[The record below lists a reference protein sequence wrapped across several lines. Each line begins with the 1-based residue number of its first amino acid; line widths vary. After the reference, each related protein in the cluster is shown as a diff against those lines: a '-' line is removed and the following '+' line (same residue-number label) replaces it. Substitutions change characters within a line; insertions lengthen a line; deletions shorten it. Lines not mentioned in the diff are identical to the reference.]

1 MPVFKYKG
9 KTLQG
14 KEIEGEIAG
23 DTREIVM
30 GELRRQAIIPTQ
42 VKKKPTEIN
51 INIPGLGTKI
61 KEKDKIIFTRQ
72 FSTMID
78 AGLPLVQSLE
88 ILGQQTENPEFAKHI
103 KDIKM
108 TVEGGSTFADAL
120 RKYPKVFDQLY
131 VNMVEAGEAGGILD
145 TILAR
150 LAGYMERAMALK
162 RKVKSAMTYPIVIL
176 VVAVVVVAGLL
187 IFVIPQFADLF
198 TSFGGTL
205 PLPTRIVI
213 ILSDFLK
220 GWGGLSLLI
229 GVIAFLIAL
238 KKVRQ
243 TEKGKLYVD
252 RFMLKTPVFGTLLRK
267 VAIAKF
273 TRTLGTLMSSGV
285 PLLDGMDI
293 TARTAGNKVI
303 EMAVQS
309 SRTSIS
315 EGKTIAEP
323 LGETHVFPPMVVQMI
338 SIGESTGALD
348 TMLAKIADFY
358 DEEVN
363 AAVETLTSM
372 LEPLL
377 MVFLGG
383 AVGFILIAMYMPIF
397 GLANLIG

>member
-1 MPVFKYKG
+1 MSEFKYKG
-9 KTLQG
+9 RTLQG
-14 KEIEGEIAG
+14 KEVEGEITG
-23 DTREIVM
+23 DSKELVM
-30 GELRRQAIIPTQ
+30 AELRRQAIIPTQ
-42 VKKKPTEIN
+42 IKKKPTEIK
-51 INIPGLGTKI
+51 INIPGFGPKI
-61 KEKDKIIFTRQ
+61 KEKDKIVFTRQ

-88 ILGQQTENPEFAKHI
+88 ILAQQTENRELAKSI
-103 KDIKM
+103 KEIKM

-120 RKYPKVFDQLY
+120 RKYPKVFDALY

-150 LAGYMERAMALK
+150 LAGYMERALALK

-176 VVAVVVVAGLL
+176 VVAVIVVAGLL
-187 IFVIPQFADLF
+187 IFVIPQFAELF

-213 ILSDFLK
+213 AMSNFLG
-220 GWGGLSLLI
+220 GWGGGIILLGI
-229 GVIAFLIAL
+229 IALFIAF
-238 KKVRQ
+238 KKIRN
-243 TEKGKLYVD
+243 TEKGRLYID
-252 RFMLKTPVFGTLLRK
+252 RFMLRTPIFGNLLRK

-273 TRTLGTLMSSGV
+273 TRTLGTLVSSGV

-293 TARTAGNKVI
+293 TAKTSGNKVI
-303 EMAVQS
+303 EHAVQE
-309 SRTSIS
+309 SRISIS

-323 LGETHVFPPMVVQMI
+323 LGETGVFPPMVVQMI

-348 TMLAKIADFY
+348 SMLGKIADFY

-363 AAVETLTSM
+363 TAVEALTSM

-383 AVGFILIAMYMPIF
+383 SVGFIIIAMYMPIF

>member
-9 KTLQG
+9 RTLQG
-14 KEIEGEIAG
+14 KEVEGEITG
-23 DTREIVM
+23 NSKELVM
-30 GELRRQAIIPTQ
+30 AELRRQAIIPTQ
-42 VKKKPTEIN
+42 VKKKPTEIT
-51 INIPGLGTKI
+51 IKIPGFGAKV
-61 KEKDKIIFTRQ
+61 KEKDKIVFTRQ
-72 FSTMID
+72 FATMID
-78 AGLPLVQSLE
+78 AGLPLVQSLD
-88 ILGQQTENPEFAKHI
+88 ILAQQTENPELAKTI

-145 TILAR
+145 TILER
-150 LAGYMERAMALK
+150 LSGYMERAMALK
-162 RKVKSAMTYPIVIL
+162 RKVKAAMTYPIVIL

-187 IFVIPQFADLF
+187 VFVIPQFADLF

-213 ILSDFLK
+213 AMSDFLG
-220 GWGGLSLLI
+220 GWGGLSILI
-229 GVIAFLIAL
+229 VIIAVFVTI
-238 KKVRQ
+238 KQVNK
-243 TEKGKLYVD
+243 TAKGKLFFD
-252 RFMLKTPVFGTLLRK
+252 TLLLKSPIFGNLLQK
-267 VAIAKF
+267 VSIAKF

-285 PLLDGMDI
+285 PLLDGMEI

-303 EMAVQS
+303 ENAIMS

-323 LGETHVFPPMVVQMI
+323 LGETKVFPPMVVQMI

-348 TMLAKIADFY
+348 TMLGKIADFY
-358 DEEVN
+358 DDEVN
-363 AAVETLTSM
+363 AAVESLTAM

-383 AVGFILIAMYMPIF
+383 SVGFILIAMYMPIF

>member
-14 KEIEGEIAG
+14 KEIEGEITG
-23 DTREIVM
+23 DNKELVM
-30 GELRRQAIIPTQ
+30 AELRRQAIIPTQ
-42 VKKKPTEIN
+42 IKKKPTEIN
-51 INIPGLGTKI
+51 ISIPGFGAKI
-61 KEKDKIIFTRQ
+61 KEKDKIVFTRQ

-88 ILGQQTENPEFAKHI
+88 ILGQQTENPELAKYI

-150 LAGYMERAMALK
+150 LAAYMERAMALK

-213 ILSDFLK
+213 AMSDFLG
-220 GWGGLSLLI
+220 GWGGLIILLT
-229 GVIAFLIAL
+229 VIAFFITL
-238 KKVRQ
+238 KKVKQ
-243 TEKGKLYVD
+243 TERGKLYLD
-252 RFMLKTPVFGTLLRK
+252 RFMLKTPVFGSLLQR

-273 TRTLGTLMSSGV
+273 TRTLGTLISSGV

-303 EMAVQS
+303 EKAVQS

-348 TMLAKIADFY
+348 TMLSKIADFY

-372 LEPLL
+372 LEPML

-383 AVGFILIAMYMPIF
+383 SVGFILIAMYMPIF

>member
-9 KTLQG
+9 RTLQG
-14 KEIEGEIAG
+14 KEVEGEITG
-23 DTREIVM
+23 DSKELVM
-30 GELRRQAIIPTQ
+30 AELRRQAVIPTQ
-42 VKKKPTEIN
+42 VKKKPTEIT
-51 INIPGLGTKI
+51 ISIPGFGAKI
-61 KEKDKIIFTRQ
+61 KEKDRIVFTRQ
-72 FSTMID
+72 FATMID
-78 AGLPLVQSLE
+78 AGLPLVQSLD
-88 ILGQQTENPEFAKHI
+88 ILAQQTENPELAKTI

-145 TILAR
+145 TILER
-150 LAGYMERAMALK
+150 LSGYMERALALK
-162 RKVKSAMTYPIVIL
+162 RKVKTAMTYPIVIL

-213 ILSDFLK
+213 ALSDFLG
-220 GWGGLSLLI
+220 GWGGLIILI
-229 GVIAFLIAL
+229 TVITVFITVKRVNRTA
-238 KKVRQ
+238 
-243 TEKGKLYVD
+243 KGKLFFDKVL
-252 RFMLKTPVFGTLLRK
+252 LKSPVFGNLLQK
-267 VAIAKF
+267 VSIAKF
-273 TRTLGTLMSSGV
+273 TRTLGTLISSGV
-285 PLLDGMDI
+285 PLLDGMEI

-303 EMAVQS
+303 EHAIMS
-309 SRTSIS
+309 SRVSIS

-323 LGETHVFPPMVVQMI
+323 LGETKVFPPMVVQMI

-348 TMLAKIADFY
+348 TMLGKIADFY

-363 AAVETLTSM
+363 TAVEALTSM

-377 MVFLGG
+377 MIFLGG
-383 AVGFILIAMYMPIF
+383 SVGFILIAMYMPIF

>member
-1 MPVFKYKG
+1 MSEFKYKG
-9 KTLQG
+9 RTLQG
-14 KEIEGEIAG
+14 KEVEGQITG
-23 DTREIVM
+23 DSKELVM
-30 GELRRQAIIPTQ
+30 AELRRQAIIPTQ
-42 VKKKPTEIN
+42 IKKKPTEIK
-51 INIPGLGTKI
+51 INIPGFGPKI
-61 KEKDKIIFTRQ
+61 KEKDKIVFTRQ

-88 ILGQQTENPEFAKHI
+88 ILAQQTENRELADTI

-120 RKYPKVFDQLY
+120 RKYPKVFDSLY

-145 TILAR
+145 TILNR
-150 LAGYMERAMALK
+150 LAGYMERALSLK

-176 VVAVVVVAGLL
+176 VVAIIVVAGLL
-187 IFVIPQFADLF
+187 IFVIPQFAELF

-213 ILSDFLK
+213 AMSNFLG
-220 GWGGLSLLI
+220 GWGGGIILLGI
-229 GVIAFLIAL
+229 IALFIAL
-238 KKVRQ
+238 KKIRS
-243 TEKGKLYVD
+243 TEKGKLYLD
-252 RFMLKTPVFGTLLRK
+252 RFMLRTPVFGNLLRR

-273 TRTLGTLMSSGV
+273 TRTLGTLVSSGV

-293 TARTAGNKVI
+293 TAKTSGNKVI
-303 EMAVQS
+303 EHAVQE
-309 SRTSIS
+309 SRISIS

-323 LGETHVFPPMVVQMI
+323 LGETGVFPPMVVQMI

-348 TMLAKIADFY
+348 SMLGKIADFY

-363 AAVETLTSM
+363 TAVEALTSM

-383 AVGFILIAMYMPIF
+383 SVGFIIIAMYMPIF